1 MNKPGTASTFKPLTP
16 RRKRP
21 QMGPRLFTIG
31 AIVLVV
37 IGLVIIGT
45 SLIGPGKPI
54 SNMLATDTSTPTL
67 TFTPTSTSTPTPT
80 STETLTP
87 TVTNTPTPSAP
98 FQYTILEGDN
108 LFFIVEK
115 FQLADDGIL
124 LILDLNPA
132 IAEAEG
138 VIYPGQVIWIPNPD
152 LRRNTATPIPADMP
166 RGTKL
171 QYTILPGD
179 TLAGIAAKFNSTVDD
194 IMALPENKIKIKDPN
209 ALTAYDVIIIPVN
222 MVTPT
227 QTRNPTSTP
236 VTATAT
242 FPATKTP

>member
-21 QMGPRLFTIG
+21 QIGSRLFTVG

-37 IGLVIIGT
+37 IGLVVIGT

-67 TFTPTSTSTPTPT
+67 TFTPTNTSTPTPT
-80 STETLTP
+80 PTETLTP

-98 FQYTILEGDN
+98 FYYTILEGDN
-108 LFFIVEK
+108 LVGIAAK
-115 FQLADDGIL
+115 FQLAEDGIP
-124 LILDLNPA
+124 LILDLNPV
-132 IAEAEG
+132 IAENKG
-138 VIYPGQVIWIPNPD
+138 IIFPGQQILIPNPD
-152 LRRNTATPIPADMP
+152 KRRDTPTPIPAEL
-166 RGTKL
+166 RSGTRL
-171 QYTILPGD
+171 EYTVLPGD
-179 TLAGIAAKFNSTVDD
+179 TLAGIAAKFNSTVEA
-194 IMALPENKIKIKDPN
+194 IIAIPENKIEDPN
-209 ALTAYDVIIIPVN
+209 ALQAYQVLIIPVN

>member
-1 MNKPGTASTFKPLTP
+1 MNKPGTTSTFKPLTP

-80 STETLTP
+80 PTETLTP

-98 FQYTILEGDN
+98 FLYTILEGDN
-108 LFFIVEK
+108 LVFIAEK

-132 IAEAEG
+132 IAESKG
-138 VIYPGQVIWIPNPD
+138 IIYPSQQIWIPNPD
-152 LRRNTATPIPADMP
+152 MRRDTATPIPAELG
-166 RGTKL
+166 RGTRL
-171 QYTILPGD
+171 FYTVLPGD
-179 TLAGIAAKFNSTVDD
+179 TLAGIAAKFNSTVDA
-194 IMALPENKIKIKDPN
+194 IMALPENKIKITDPN
-209 ALTAYDVIIIPVN
+209 ALQAYDVIIIPVN
-222 MVTPT
+222 MITPT
-227 QTRNPTSTP
+227 FTRLPTSTP
-236 VTATAT
+236 VTPSPTG
-242 FPATKTP
+242 TKSP

>member
-21 QMGPRLFTIG
+21 PIGPRLFTIG

-54 SNMLATDTSTPTL
+54 SNMLATDTATPTL
-67 TFTPTSTSTPTPT
+67 TSTPTSTSTPTPT
-80 STETLTP
+80 PTETLTP

-98 FQYTILEGDN
+98 FLYTILEGDN
-108 LFFIVEK
+108 LVFIAEK

-132 IAEAEG
+132 IAESKG
-138 VIYPGQVIWIPNPD
+138 VIYPSQQIWIPNPD
-152 LRRNTATPIPADMP
+152 MRRDTATPIPAELG
-166 RGTKL
+166 RGTRL
-171 QYTILPGD
+171 FYTVLPGD
-179 TLAGIAAKFNSTVDD
+179 TLAGIAAKFNSTVED
-194 IMALPENKIKIKDPN
+194 IMAITENKIEDPN
-209 ALTAYDVIIIPVN
+209 ALQAYQVLIIPVN